1 MINGKKWINLM
12 LRNIQLKEI
21 LIHLSLSN
29 SKIFPRDF
37 VLNFPRF

>member
-12 LRNIQLKEI
+12 LRNIQLIEI

-29 SKIFPRDF
+29 SKIFPKDF

>member
-1 MINGKKWINLM
+1 MINGKKWINLI
-12 LRNIQLKEI
+12 LRNIQLTEI

-29 SKIFPRDF
+29 SKIFPKDF